1 MILVLFGPPGAGKGT
16 QGARIAETV
25 GIPNVSTGAIFRGLA
40 AAGTEVGTKALGYMK
55 AGELVPDQIVV
66 DLVRERI
73 AQPDCEGGFLLDG
86 FPRTIAQA
94 EILDMMLGELG
105 LSIDAVLN
113 FDVAEDVLIER
124 LSGRRTCI
132 TCGATYHVVAVP
144 PKLDGKCDA
153 CGADLVQRADDMP
166 ESIRTRLREYAGKTA
181 PVLGYYDAKGSL
193 KSIDAVGSPEDVFAS
208 VTAIVQSLA

>member
-73 AQPDCEGGFLLDG
+73 AQSDCESGFLLDG

-94 EILDMMLGELG
+94 EILDTMLGELG

-113 FDVAEDVLIER
+113 FDVAEDLLIER

-144 PKLDGKCDA
+144 PKVDGKCDA

-181 PVLGYYDAKGSL
+181 PVLGYYEARGSL
-193 KSIDAVGSPEDVFAS
+193 KSIEAVGSP
-208 VTAIVQSLA
+208 